1 MKQLFTIAEA
11 LGYKKLDRLRELGS
25 EKGNAALEN
34 FLKASIVEPY
44 AIFFFPSMSFEITPY
59 GMSLGLNLSRQD
71 AIYLIA
77 YPELNEKFLR
87 QVFTGF
93 ELVIYKICH
102 IVLEDQKANYNWE
115 KETTR
120 QRMRRLE
127 PILGLPNWDEFYRI
141 FDDIFFVRDAFAH
154 SFVPLNDI
162 KYNGVPL
169 SQCFG
174 ESFLGHTLDDAA
186 QHGARLFTDD
196 LKKLFEPII
205 NLFCQHQLKQIDAQK
220 FYKLCDRLLMS
231 RSLSPGP

>member
-11 LGYKKLDRLRELGS
+11 LGYKKLDRLRKLDS
-25 EKGNAALEN
+25 KISSAALED
-34 FLKASIVEPY
+34 FFKTSIVEPY
-44 AIFFFPSMSFEITPY
+44 AIFFFPSMSFEITPF
-59 GMSLGLNLSRQD
+59 GMSIGINLSRQD

-77 YPELNEKFLR
+77 YPELSEKFLR

-102 IVLEDQKANYNWE
+102 IVLEDQKANYSWE

-127 PILGLPNWDEFYRI
+127 SILGLSNWDEFYGI

-154 SFVPLNDI
+154 SFVPLENI

-169 SQCFG
+169 RECFG
-174 ESFLGHTLDDAA
+174 ESYRGHTLDDAT
-186 QHGARLFTDD
+186 QYGARLFTDD
-196 LKKLFEPII
+196 LKRLFEPII

-220 FYKLCDRLLMS
+220 FFKLCDRLLME